1 MSHIGRHESYKFMT
15 VWSCVRRL
23 VPNSQVRLN
32 CIRYLR
38 LKCSCTGLLDAELP
52 SLATTTTDEIVTWCR
67 KLTQL
72 DTECL
77 FIPQFST

>member
-52 SLATTTTDEIVTWCR
+52 SLVATTTDEFRCVSMCFDGNLVQKIN
-67 KLTQL
+67 
-72 DTECL
+72 
-77 FIPQFST
+77 